1 MSSCTYWC
9 TAARAYHLHMCLYWG
24 VTSGGSLGANFTKF
38 FILHKARCPWG
49 EEPLHCITSQGKQR
63 NGKKSQRKVLSIAKQ
78 IFEEV
83 ASHSWHSMPPWP
95 ILWLCSLAS
104 FLPHS
109 HWRILMGRE
118 KKFRPYNLFSW
129 PHLTFFHRHFVK
141 TQVIFQ
147 QQQQQKNRAIKSH

>member
-38 FILHKARCPWG
+38 FILRKARCPWG

-63 NGKKSQRKVLSIAKQ
+63 NGKKSQRKVLSIAKE
-78 IFEEV
+78 ILEEV

-104 FLPHS
+104 FLPHL

-118 KKFRPYNLFSW
+118 KKFPSLKSFF
-129 PHLTFFHRHFVK
+129 LTTLDILSSSFCQN
-141 TQVIFQ
+141 TSYLPTTT
-147 QQQQQKNRAIKSH
+147 KNRAIKSH